1 MEKLSDNKFRS
12 DISKTIFH
20 KKIIRWNNQLKGV
33 RFKVFND
40 IKYIPSRDQIEN
52 PEEIWWSFE
61 DINNFKRNYYLCLQV
76 QDSF

>member
-12 DISKTIFH
+12 DISKTIFQ

-76 QDSF
+76 QQSF

>member
-1 MEKLSDNKFRS
+1 MEKLSDNKFRTE
-12 DISKTIFH
+12 ISKIFVH
-20 KKIIRWNNQLKGV
+20 KEVIKWHNKLKGV

-40 IKYIPSRDQIEN
+40 VKYIPSRDQIEN

-76 QDSF
+76 QQSF